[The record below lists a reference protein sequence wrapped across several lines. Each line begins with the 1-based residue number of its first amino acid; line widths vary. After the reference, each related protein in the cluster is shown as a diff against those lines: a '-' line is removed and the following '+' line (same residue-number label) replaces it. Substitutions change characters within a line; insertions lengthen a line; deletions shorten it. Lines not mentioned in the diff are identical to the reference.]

1 MERVTD
7 MIMNE
12 NLFYE
17 IVNTAQD
24 CVFWKD
30 ADRRFVGVNQAFLD
44 FYGFESADVLIGRND
59 EDMGWH
65 TDPSL
70 YMNDELQVLQGRS
83 TYKVPGKCLVNGE
96 ERDIIASKRPVYEN
110 GKIVGLVG
118 SFLDVTEEVH
128 GLYRQGDGQIVYTRE
143 SLQKYAFFDRLF
155 QTIHVDEVVDQLTG
169 VLSRTYILEFARSL
183 IAAGTP
189 FTFAIVDLDNFKY
202 VNDTYGHRVGDVVL
216 MDVARGLA
224 GALEGFGLAGRFG
237 GDEFLVINLRDITY
251 PEKKNFFEQ
260 LYAGAGERAFRRD
273 IRGEGHDLFMTA
285 TTGCASFPE
294 DADTYDELF
303 ELMDKT
309 LYRGKDKGRNC
320 YIIYVEEK
328 HRDLEIRKIARHGI
342 ATTMQGILRLMD
354 RRPGFENKLRSVLPL
369 LTDEIRIADL
379 FYVDLEGTLRSV
391 TDPKICEEADD
402 ITLLLKD
409 GLFHDHGLKQVREL
423 APKLYRSLRKL
434 NTQSVLIARIGM
446 SAEIAGYLVCSEAR
460 SQRIWQDDEVGVVFF
475 LAQTLALKL
484 RLEGESVG
492 RS

>member
-1 MERVTD
+1 

-44 FYGFESADVLIGRND
+44 FYGFDSADVLIGRND

-65 TDPSL
+65 TDPSP
-70 YMNDELQVLQGRS
+70 YMTDELQVLKGR
-83 TYKVPGKCLVNGE
+83 TTFKVPGKCLVNGK
-96 ERDIIASKRPVYEN
+96 ERDIVASKRPLYED

-118 SFLDVTEEVH
+118 SFMDVTENVR
-128 GLYRQGDGQIVYTRE
+128 RQERLGDGQIIYTRE
-143 SLQKYAFFDRLF
+143 SLQDYPFFDRLF
-155 QTIHVDEVVDQLTG
+155 QSLHVDEVIDPLTG
-169 VLSRTYILEFARSL
+169 VLSRACILDFARSL
-183 IAAGTP
+183 IASGTP

-251 PEKKNFFEQ
+251 PEKKSFFEK
-260 LYAGAGERAFRRD
+260 LYAGAEERAFRRD
-273 IRGEGHDLFMTA
+273 IRVEGHDLFMTA

-354 RRPGFENKLRSVLPL
+354 HRPGFENKLRSVLPL

-379 FYVDLEGTLRSV
+379 FYVDLKGTLRSV
-391 TDPKICEEADD
+391 TDARIEEEAGD
-402 ITLLLKD
+402 IKQLLKE
-409 GLFHDHGLKQVREL
+409 GLYHDHGLRQIRES
-423 APKLYRSLRKL
+423 APKLYRVLRKL

-446 SAEIAGYLVCSEAR
+446 SAETAGYLICSEAR
-460 SQRIWQDDEVGVVFF
+460 SQRIWQDDEIGVVYF
-475 LAQTLALKL
+475 LAQTLAMKL
-484 RLEGESVG
+484 RIDGESVG